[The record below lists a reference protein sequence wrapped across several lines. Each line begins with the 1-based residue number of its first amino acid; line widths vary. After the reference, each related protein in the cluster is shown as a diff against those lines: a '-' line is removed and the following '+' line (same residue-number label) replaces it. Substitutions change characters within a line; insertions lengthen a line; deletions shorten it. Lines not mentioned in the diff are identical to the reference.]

1 MFWIYPLLLLYFKG
15 TLYIAHFSSIPTMN
29 NNQTVVVDYLQ
40 ETSQG
45 TLTAYKGEGLGF
57 FPSNLD
63 SLFSFRSFCF

>member
-45 TLTAYKGEGLGF
+45 ALTAYKGEGL
-57 FPSNLD
+57 
-63 SLFSFRSFCF
+63 